1 MWGWHNRGCLL
12 NGPATKTGPMRG
24 KDSRQVKTR
33 KVCHLCAAECRT
45 FDHAQDKNWER
56 KKREKM
62 KAKYQEYWVPPTIP
76 SRKLTGRT
84 WVQKDRENIV
94 DRGKNTERW
103 KAVRSI
109 WDGSSKIKL

>member
-33 KVCHLCAAECRT
+33 KVCLLCAAECRT

-56 KKREKM
+56 KKKRKDESKVPRILGPSDNSVQE
-62 KAKYQEYWVPPTIP
+62 AHWANLGAEGQRKYCGQRKEY
-76 SRKLTGRT
+76 
-84 WVQKDRENIV
+84 
-94 DRGKNTERW
+94 
-103 KAVRSI
+103 
-109 WDGSSKIKL
+109 